1 MAVAHRVPMV
11 GIQRYL
17 PAAGRLGCIYA
28 AEYVSTFSGFSA
40 GAGGTPI
47 RGRRV
52 LAAAALE
59 ARREVGRVLV
69 TDVADR
75 DPAHARTVAFHL
87 LSILMRL

>member
-1 MAVAHRVPMV
+1 MV

-17 PAAGRLGCIYA
+17 AAAGRFGCIYA
-28 AEYVSTFSGFSA
+28 AQYVSTFSGFPA

-59 ARREVGRVLV
+59 ARREVGRMLV
-69 TDVADR
+69 THVVDR
-75 DPAHARTVAFHL
+75 DPAHARAVAFHL
-87 LSILMRL
+87 LSILVRL